1 MELIETSTLSGPKST
16 HQVDVFPLGPLLPHG
31 NADSLSVVKIGDS
44 DYVYVART
52 EDWAGRAGKL
62 VAWVPPDSL
71 VDVSRPE
78 FSFLAADA
86 KYEGQVAGV
95 KNMARIKAKRLRG
108 VVSYGLLVLAPE
120 GLVAGDDAAEALG
133 VVHYDADDYA
143 ASKSGKVDVDAA
155 KPPACLAPK
164 YDVDSFLKYGRKLFV
179 PGELV
184 SITEKVDGENFRVVC
199 DAEGIMHVGSRNLWK
214 KEMSSPPNLTVEGLV
229 EKGVSLEQATELY
242 RQKVLDFQPKP
253 NSWWTTFRKYPGIEA
268 FCRASPGHVVFGEMF
283 SHTNRLKYAKDKD
296 CPRFV
301 AFDIMTPD
309 GGWLSPSEFHS
320 ICYRYGI
327 PVAPI
332 VAEIPFNF
340 DDVARLANRDTLL
353 GTGIAEGVVVKPVS
367 GRCEPTFGR
376 LVLKVI
382 NPAYLELK

>member
-1 MELIETSTLSGPKST
+1 MELAETSTLSGPKST

-86 KYEGQVAGV
+86 KYEGAIKGV

-120 GLVAGDDAAEALG
+120 GLAAGDDGAEALG
-133 VVHYDADDYA
+133 VLHYDADDYA
-143 ASKSGKVDVDAA
+143 AKGSGKVDVDAA
-155 KPPACLAPK
+155 PPPKCYSPK

-184 SITEKVDGENFRVVC
+184 SVTEKVDGENYRAVC
-199 DAEGIMHVGSRNLWK
+199 VDGVMHVGSRSLWK
-214 KEMSSPPNLTVEGLV
+214 KEWTSPPNITVEGLI
-229 EKGVSLEQATELY
+229 EKGVSEEQAKELY
-242 RQKVLDFQPKP
+242 KQKVEDFKPKP
-253 NSWWTTFRKYPGIEA
+253 NSWWTTFKKYPGIEA
-268 FCRASPGHVVFGEMF
+268 FCRAKPGHVVYGEMF
-283 SHTNRLKYAKDKD
+283 SHNNRLKYHKEATG
-296 CPRFV
+296 PRFI
-301 AFDIMTPD
+301 AFDVLQPD
-309 GGWLSPSEFHS
+309 GTWLTPLEFE
-320 ICYRYGI
+320 
-327 PVAPI
+327 VAMAAYEVPTAPL
-332 VAEIPFNF
+332 VAQGPFEF
-340 DDVARLANRDTLL
+340 DQIAALAVRNTQL
-353 GTGIAEGVVVKPVS
+353 GSGIAEGVVVKPLD
-367 GRCEPTFGR
+367 GRTDSTFGR
-376 LVLKVI
+376 VMLKVI
-382 NPAYLELK
+382 NPAYLEMK